1 MDEILRAL
9 GLSMQELP
17 ESIRVY
23 IKAVSSV
30 ATTLGISDSE
40 LTRCEE
46 GFIYYLKTSLKI
58 PNSFYPAIRDILKD
72 YQSAAKRKEAERQ
85 AYEALIT
92 KLREAIAILNE
103 AQQLY
108 TRTHTLS
115 QL

>member
-46 GFIYYLKTSLKI
+46 GFIYYLKISLLKYQTA
-58 PNSFYPAIRDILKD
+58 SIL
-72 YQSAAKRKEAERQ
+72 QFE
-85 AYEALIT
+85 IF
-92 KLREAIAILNE
+92 
-103 AQQLY
+103 
-108 TRTHTLS
+108 
-115 QL
+115 